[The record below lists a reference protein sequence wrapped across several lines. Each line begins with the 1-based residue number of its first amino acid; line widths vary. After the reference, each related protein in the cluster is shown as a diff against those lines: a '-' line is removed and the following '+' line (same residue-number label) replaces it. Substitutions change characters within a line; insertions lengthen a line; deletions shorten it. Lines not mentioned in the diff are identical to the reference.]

1 MWKVRER
8 EMAERG
14 RGRAFHHED
23 YILNEQIMKQNL
35 YPIDPKLTKIHNG
48 GLGKAI
54 MFINTGPSYSEVS

>member
-8 EMAERG
+8 EMGERG

-23 YILNEQIMKQNL
+23 HIFNEQIMKQNL

-48 GLGKAI
+48 ELGKAL
-54 MFINTGPSYSEVS
+54 M